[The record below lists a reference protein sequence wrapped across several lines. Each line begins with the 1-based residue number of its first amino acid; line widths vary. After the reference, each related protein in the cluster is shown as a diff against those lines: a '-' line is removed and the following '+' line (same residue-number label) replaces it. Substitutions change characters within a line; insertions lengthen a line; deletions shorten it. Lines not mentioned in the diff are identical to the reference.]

1 LPRYLPLALLVALTT
16 VSQACS
22 ARSDELRDLHSAI
35 GGSGTVPSTVAWY
48 GDSIVHG
55 ACKEQPPP
63 DALAQMLGPAWSVSN
78 HGVSGEFASN
88 IRRRYEATWSSA
100 CQGEACGWYLIEG
113 GVNSLKGTPHTTP
126 AAALEDMVAIV
137 DDARARGSQVV
148 WFGILPFKG
157 CTLCNEDTSP
167 GVARVREYN
176 ALMAQACADR
186 PDVTCLQ
193 LYSEFEDPDRPDFLK
208 PEYSCDGIHLNQ
220 RSAEQLATRVRSLFP
235 Q

>member
-1 LPRYLPLALLVALTT
+1 MPRSLTFALLIVLVPLT
-16 VSQACS
+16 QACS
-22 ARSDELRDLHSAI
+22 ARSEEVRELRSST
-35 GGSGTVPSTVAWY
+35 GGSGTMPPTVAWY
-48 GDSIVHG
+48 GDSIVAG
-55 ACKEQPPP
+55 ACQEQPAPA
-63 DALAQMLGPAWSVSN
+63 ALAGMLGSSWSVTN
-78 HGVSGEFASN
+78 HGVSGESASH
-88 IRRRYEATWSSA
+88 IRQRYEASWSTA
-100 CQGEACGWYLIEG
+100 CEGESCGWYLIEG
-113 GVNSLKGTPHTTP
+113 GVNSVKGTPFVSP
-126 AAALEDMVAIV
+126 EAALSDMVAMV

-157 CTLCNEDTSP
+157 CTLCQEDTTP
-167 GVARVREYN
+167 GVARAREYN